1 MSWLEQV
8 IQFVTSLFIYFVI
21 FSAIGMLFYFLD
33 RRVRK
38 RISRTVRCQLCGEE
52 IEIGLL
58 QREFG
63 KCPACGRRQTRA
75 GGREDQEVD
84 RGA

>member
-1 MSWLEQV
+1 MSWLDQA

-38 RISRTVRCQLCGEE
+38 RISRTVRCQFCGEE
-52 IEIGLL
+52 VEIGLL

-63 KCPACGRRQTRA
+63 KCPACGRRQTTV
-75 GGREDQEVD
+75 GTREDQPVD